1 MQVPI
6 GNYAGIKAL
15 KARYASKVF
24 NETITVVENGKANV
38 PMLTLPQNS
47 NSVSGELE
55 LFGST
60 ELSGLKVMIESI
72 DGTYEQEV
80 MVNPDGGWTFPE
92 VPLGEYTLTFF
103 RENDD
108 EWETVTQSVS
118 IIKGNPLEILP
129 VSLRQF
135 FVKINNSAE
144 VTTSPTVA
152 LSIGATGAPI

>member
-60 ELSGLKVMIESI
+60 ELSGLKVMIQSI

-80 MVNPDGGWTFPE
+80 TVNPDGGWTFPE

-103 RENDD
+103 RE
-108 EWETVTQSVS
+108 
-118 IIKGNPLEILP
+118 
-129 VSLRQF
+129 R
-135 FVKINNSAE
+135 
-144 VTTSPTVA
+144 
-152 LSIGATGAPI
+152 